1 MVALLFTACGAQF
14 ADDCGADFAGDSGL
28 LKMNQEES
36 AQGCGSDF
44 AGEIGVVDFAAD
56 AVSPD
61 SGGCF
66 ELLAVRMGR
75 PARGFFT
82 G

>member
-56 AVSPD
+56 ALRSKVSAECIP
-61 SGGCF
+61 
-66 ELLAVRMGR
+66 AGR
-75 PARGFFT
+75 SNR
-82 G
+82 